1 MKYLF
6 SFCLFLSLSVSHGQT
21 KVTAKPKLDATI
33 GLRFINEYVQFCNHQ
48 KTNDEAM
55 QWVAKSQWL
64 SPRFKLAY
72 KKLTEDALKEDPE
85 LGLDYDPI
93 FNAQDYPEKGFS
105 ILRIDS
111 EKRMLFVVGNN
122 WKEFVLTIK
131 LVYQKN
137 KWLVDA
143 VGAIK

>member
-1 MKYLF
+1 MKQLY
-6 SFCLFLSLSVSHGQT
+6 SFCLILSITFSLGQT
-21 KVTAKPKLDATI
+21 KPTAKPKMDASI
-33 GLRFINEYVQFCNHQ
+33 GLRFINDYVQFCNNQ
-48 KTNDEAM
+48 KSNTEALL
-55 QWVAKSQWL
+55 WIAKNQLL
-64 SPRFKLAY
+64 SPHFKAAY
-72 KKLTEDALKEDPE
+72 KKLVQAALKDDPE

-93 FNAQDYPEKGFS
+93 FNAQDYPDKGLS

-111 EKRMLFVVGNN
+111 EKRLLFVVGNN

-131 LVYQKN
+131 LVYQNN